1 MKFVNPKMWSAKRM
15 ETLMIGLMQI
25 NRNREAKARSLEDAE
40 VGDNLKHVLHSNMED
55 SITQARAT
63 WATTN
68 RINSLI
74 E

>member
-1 MKFVNPKMWSAKRM
+1 M
-15 ETLMIGLMQI
+15 ETVTVGLMQI
-25 NRNREAKARSLEDAE
+25 NRNCDAAVRCLEDAE

-55 SITQARAT
+55 SITQTRAT

-68 RINSLI
+68 RIDSLI